1 MIKQTIEQDNDTC
14 KPADPGA
21 SETTEPTN
29 KSYIPATNR
38 TCLLVYPPTNEAFLH
53 RPRRSPS
60 LTKCA
65 EGVSSSQEENSPI
78 IAAWL
83 TDRGRV
89 ILSGG
94 NPKLPYLTQTNVTF
108 CFGSLAYDRANE
120 KTPIETASDKMSSKS
135 TCK

>member
-1 MIKQTIEQDNDTC
+1 MIKQTIEQSKDTS
-14 KPADPGA
+14 KTADPGA

-29 KSYIPATNR
+29 KNYILATTR
-38 TCLLVYPPTNEAFLH
+38 ARCLPPTNKAFLH

-78 IAAWL
+78 IASMA
-83 TDRGRV
+83 DGRGRV
-89 ILSGG
+89 ILLRE

-108 CFGSLAYDRANE
+108 SFGRFAYDRANE
-120 KTPIETASDKMSSKS
+120 KSPI
-135 TCK
+135 TCKW